1 MINNYEELND
11 MHLDVLREIGNI
23 GSGNAAT
30 SLSSMMSKVVDIN
43 IPSVRIV
50 DFDTAISCLG
60 GAETLTVG
68 VLVNFHGDVSG
79 MMMFLSN
86 IPNAKLIINTLLGQE
101 TDQDNDEIIYDE
113 MGNSV
118 IQEIGNILASAY
130 VNSISSLTGLTIDIS
145 IPYVAID
152 MAGSLLSVPI
162 IEFGEV
168 GDRVM
173 FIDGGFAIAE
183 NEQNNLHSNIIFFL
197 EMDSL
202 KTVMDRLGIEY

>member
-30 SLSSMMSKVVDIN
+30 SLSSMMGKVVDIN

-50 DFDTAISCLG
+50 DFDTAINCLG

-86 IPNAKLIINTLLGQE
+86 IPNAKLIIDTLLGQAS
-101 TDQDNDEIIYDE
+101 DQSDDSIVYDE

-145 IPYVAID
+145 VPYVAVD

-173 FIDGGFAIAE
+173 FIDGGFTIAE